1 MQEKSGRQ
9 TTQKTVQKNRR
20 RTGAAYEQAAGFYL
34 EQLGYEILQY
44 NYRCRSGEIDII
56 AKDGET
62 LVIPFPLSA
71 PVTTRTFAVC
81 VCWDRTISS
90 QRTPSSAP
98 ILRKF
103 SITASGR
110 SPLSKLKFIDAQQPS
125 LTPPRRVENPCRMI
139 PVSLNIGYSR

>member
-9 TTQKTVQKNRR
+9 TTQKTVQKNKR

-62 LVIPFPLSA
+62 LVFCEVKYRSDGAMGSPLE
-71 PVTTRTFAVC
+71 AVD
-81 VCWDRTISS
+81 VKKQRTIF
-90 QRTPSSAP
+90 RSA
-98 ILRKF
+98 LYY
-103 SITASGR
+103 
-110 SPLSKLKFIDAQQPS
+110 LSEHGLED
-125 LTPPRRVENPCRMI
+125 VPCRFD
-139 PVSLNIGYSR
+139 VIGIEGAKITQIRNAFFG